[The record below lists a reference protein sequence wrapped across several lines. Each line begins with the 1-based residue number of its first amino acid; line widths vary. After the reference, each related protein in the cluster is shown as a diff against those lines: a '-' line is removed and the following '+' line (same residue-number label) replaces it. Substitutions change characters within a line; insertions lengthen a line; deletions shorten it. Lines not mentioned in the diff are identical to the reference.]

1 MRPLWNVLLWFK
13 SFRRATT
20 KQEAHVG
27 RGVGYGRGDRKASGA
42 AAAGEAE
49 DRREEDRRRVGGQ
62 RRLLGGRNLLGF
74 AGSNG
79 RQRGRSQGRAHL
91 SGGRGRRGLGLLPR
105 DPEPA
110 EGGGAIPWPPPR
122 SGTSR
127 SPLRSSVVLPHSA
140 GRVFRFQ
147 KPCGW
152 ASDALGTSCANSHR
166 CWAPGRSGR
175 PPASHLAQVCWAE
188 PSGAHPSS
196 SCAGRG
202 GGAGRD
208 E

>member
-1 MRPLWNVLLWFK
+1 MRLRAPPPRLRSLTAAPPGRACAVG
-13 SFRRATT
+13 STAPAGPGRRR
-20 KQEAHVG
+20 G
-27 RGVGYGRGDRKASGA
+27 RESPGGEGGA
-42 AAAGEAE
+42 AGAG
-49 DRREEDRRRVGGQ
+49 
-62 RRLLGGRNLLGF
+62 LGTPRG
-74 AGSNG
+74 
-79 RQRGRSQGRAHL
+79 RGRSQGRAHL